1 MEDDIVF
8 PPSFPGFGRMV
19 GLKPVSI
26 GDGEC
31 TVEVTVLQSHL
42 NAGSVAHGGLHA
54 TLLDTAL
61 GGALLSLVTPEEW
74 CATAEIVVSYI
85 RPSKEGTTLIAN
97 GRVVK
102 RGKSIAHMEGEIT
115 DSNGLLVATAKG
127 TWAIWKVD

>member
-1 MEDDIVF
+1 MTNETVF
-8 PPSFPGFGRMV
+8 PPNFPGFGRMV

-31 TVEVTVLQSHL
+31 TVEVTVLRAHL
-42 NAGSVAHGGLHA
+42 NAGNVAHGGLHA

-61 GGALLSLVTPEEW
+61 GRALLSLVTPHEW
-74 CATAEIVVSYI
+74 CATAEIVISYI
-85 RPSKEGTTLIAN
+85 RPSKEGITLTAN

-102 RGKSIAHMEGEIT
+102 RGKNIAHMEGEII
-115 DSNGLLVATAKG
+115 DLEGRLIATAKG

>member
-26 GDGEC
+26 GDGKC

-61 GGALLSLVTPEEW
+61 GGALLSLVTPEDW

-85 RPSKEGTTLIAN
+85 RPSKQGTTLVAN

-102 RGKSIAHMEGEIT
+102 RGKSIA
-115 DSNGLLVATAKG
+115 
-127 TWAIWKVD
+127 